1 VGVVAGTLA
10 VLQDSVGASTLLVG
24 GSACLAPVP
33 IQLMLLP
40 SIDGGASSPALGP
53 SPTGLLGSVPWAAT
67 ALLCLWRLPRW
78 ERAWHPTVA
87 PPPLSIR
94 KKGSKY
100 TSMVLEEII
109 TDGLPLEEAD
119 AEAVPSLKQHG
130 SSSGRPGSVGALV
143 SKGSRLLKSS
153 ASALGS
159 GSTDQQTSESVG
171 LLGGGDATSAIAADS
186 VGSFHSS
193 DSSVGSF
200 RSPVDPSDH
209 VTMNLVTIE
218 ASLPRPPPPLSAMPP
233 PPPPPPLSE
242 QQERWQRVRESIG
255 VREGGAFA

>member
-1 VGVVAGTLA
+1 
-10 VLQDSVGASTLLVG
+10 
-24 GSACLAPVP
+24 
-33 IQLMLLP
+33 
-40 SIDGGASSPALGP
+40 
-53 SPTGLLGSVPWAAT
+53 
-67 ALLCLWRLPRW
+67 LLCLWRLPRW

-94 KKGSKY
+94 KKGSMY
-100 TSMVLEEII
+100 TSMVLDEII
-109 TDGLPLEEAD
+109 TDGLPLEETD
-119 AEAVPSLKQHG
+119 AKAVASLRQHG
-130 SSSGRPGSVGALV
+130 SSSGKPGSVGGSSSGRSGSVGALV

-171 LLGGGDATSAIAADS
+171 LLGGDDATSAIAADS

-193 DSSVGSF
+193 AGSF
-200 RSPVDPSDH
+200 RSPDDPFDH